1 MSVNRGQ
8 DAPKGHLPGQNH
20 VPTPE
25 RSRNMAAIRRT
36 DTQPERR
43 LRSAIHA
50 RGLRFRKDYPIRA
63 SGRLIRPDIAF
74 TKCKV
79 AVFVD
84 GCFWHGCPDHG
95 RPPKSNVEYWNAK
108 LSSNAARD
116 TLQTSILQAH
126 GWIVIRI
133 WSHTDVSEAVEI
145 IRKTVTERDEMA
157 NNGKP

>member
-1 MSVNRGQ
+1 MSVKRGQ
-8 DAPKGHLPGQNH
+8 DAPKGPLPAQNH

-36 DTQPERR
+36 DTTPERL

-50 RGLRFRKDYPIRA
+50 KGLRFRKDYPIRA
-63 SGRLIRPDIAF
+63 NGRLIRPDIAF
-74 TKCKV
+74 TKRKV
-79 AVFVD
+79 AVFID

-95 RPPKSNVEYWNAK
+95 RSPKSNVEYWTAK
-108 LSSNAARD
+108 LSSNVARD
-116 TLQTSILQAH
+116 VLQTSTLQAY

-145 IRKTVTERDEMA
+145 IRKTVAQR
-157 NNGKP
+157 NV